1 MQASIDKPNQL
12 KEEGKIEIY
21 TKYQLDSVQ
30 GKEKV
35 ESINIKHD
43 DKTIKEIKTDYVLR
57 FFWINNAIRSHCRMG
72 FKFR

>member
-1 MQASIDKPNQL
+1 MILEECKQASIKPNQL

-30 GKEKV
+30 GKEKI

-43 DKTIKEIKTDYVLR
+43 DKTTKEIKTDYVLR
-57 FFWINNAIRSHCRMG
+57 FFWINNAARTYC
-72 FKFR
+72 

>member
-1 MQASIDKPNQL
+1 MQASIDKANQL

-35 ESINIKHD
+35 DSIAVEYKASSRAD
-43 DKTIKEIKTDYVLR
+43 TYLTAAETKMKKLLIKTARV
-57 FFWINNAIRSHCRMG
+57 IRV
-72 FKFR
+72 

>member
-1 MQASIDKPNQL
+1 MILEGCKSSIDKVKEL

-30 GKEKV
+30 GKIKI

-43 DKTIKEIKTDYVLR
+43 DKK
-57 FFWINNAIRSHCRMG
+57 
-72 FKFR
+72 